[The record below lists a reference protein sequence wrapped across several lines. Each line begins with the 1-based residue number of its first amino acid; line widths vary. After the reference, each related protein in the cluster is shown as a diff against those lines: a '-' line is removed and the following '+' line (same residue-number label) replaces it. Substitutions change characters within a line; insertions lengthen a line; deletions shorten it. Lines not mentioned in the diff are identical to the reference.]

1 MAIGSAPIVGLDVGT
16 SAVRAAQVSS
26 GRSGYALTAYGQIPL
41 IPGSVVD
48 GEIRD
53 PGAVSEAISLLWKR
67 SKLRSKK
74 VVIGLANQRVVV
86 RQVELPFLEEKE
98 LRSSI
103 QFQVAEHI
111 PMPVE
116 EAELDFQVL
125 SDYTTDEGEHMM
137 SVLLVAAASDMVE
150 RFVDTV
156 QTAGL
161 EVVGVDL
168 TPFAVARAI
177 SPAARGEEGIAG
189 AQAIVDVGAGVT
201 NIIVHVG
208 GEPRFVRILLV
219 GGDDITAALARE
231 LNVDQEEAEAIKL
244 DLSKGVGT
252 MDARR
257 ILSREVDSLVEEIR
271 GSIDYYNSRE
281 EGETVAT
288 VLLTGGGSR
297 AQGLLQKMETSLR
310 TTVEPASPLHEF
322 KSKLNEEQ
330 LDQIEPV
337 LAAAMGLSMGEAA
350 R

>member
-53 PGAVSEAISLLWKR
+53 PGAVSEAISRLWKR

-281 EGETVAT
+281 EGETVAS

-322 KSKLNEEQ
+322 KSKLSEEQ

>member
-26 GRSGYALTAYGQIPL
+26 GRGGYALTAYGQIPL
-41 IPGSVVD
+41 IQGSVVD

-53 PGAVSEAISLLWKR
+53 PGAVSEAISRLWKR

-125 SDYTTDEGEHMM
+125 SDYTTEDGEHMM

-201 NIIVHVG
+201 NIVVHVG

-244 DLSKGVGT
+244 DLSKGVGP

-281 EGETVAT
+281 EGETVAS

-322 KSKLNEEQ
+322 RSKLSEEQ

>member
-26 GRSGYALTAYGQIPL
+26 GRGGYALTAYGQIPL
-41 IPGSVVD
+41 IQGSVVD

-53 PGAVSEAISLLWKR
+53 PGAVSEAISRLWKR

-125 SDYTTDEGEHMM
+125 SDYTTEDGEHMM

-201 NIIVHVG
+201 NIVVHVG

-244 DLSKGVGT
+244 DLSKGVGP

-281 EGETVAT
+281 EGETVAS

-322 KSKLNEEQ
+322 RSKLSEEQ
-330 LDQIEPV
+330 LDLIEPV

>member
-26 GRSGYALTAYGQIPL
+26 GRGGYALTAYGQIPL

-53 PGAVSEAISLLWKR
+53 PGAVSEAISRLWKR

-125 SDYTTDEGEHMM
+125 SEYTTDEGEHMM

-244 DLSKGVGT
+244 DLSKGVGS

-322 KSKLNEEQ
+322 KSKLSEEQ

>member
-26 GRSGYALTAYGQIPL
+26 GRGGYALTAYGQIPL
-41 IPGSVVD
+41 IQGSVVD

-53 PGAVSEAISLLWKR
+53 PGAVSEAISRLWKR

-125 SDYTTDEGEHMM
+125 SDYTTEDGEHMM

-201 NIIVHVG
+201 NIVVHVG

-281 EGETVAT
+281 EGETVAS

-322 KSKLNEEQ
+322 RSKLSEEQ
-330 LDQIEPV
+330 LDLIEPV